1 LIAPSQPSNR
11 VDKIRHKDT
20 MKIRN
25 GFIRITTDMDVPVLS
40 ATLMSV
46 NMISS
51 ISTEAPAAVR
61 LTKWRNHGVTKPIE
75 M

>member
-1 LIAPSQPSNR
+1 
-11 VDKIRHKDT
+11 

-25 GFIRITTDMDVPVLS
+25 GFIRITTDVDVPVLS

-61 LTKWRNHGVTKPIE
+61 LTKWRNHGVT
-75 M
+75 

>member
-1 LIAPSQPSNR
+1 
-11 VDKIRHKDT
+11 